1 MEKTYIT
8 ADDLLLDSI
17 KLAEQIYTRGC
28 RPHFIIGVWRVA
40 QAVDAVMRQAHQQG
54 ISPVVPAMITPA
66 LVFAMLWVWL

>member
-28 RPHFIIGVWRVA
+28 RPHFIIGVWRGGTPTGI
-40 QAVDAVMRQAHQQG
+40 AVQEFLDYMA
-54 ISPVVPAMITPA
+54 
-66 LVFAMLWVWL
+66 